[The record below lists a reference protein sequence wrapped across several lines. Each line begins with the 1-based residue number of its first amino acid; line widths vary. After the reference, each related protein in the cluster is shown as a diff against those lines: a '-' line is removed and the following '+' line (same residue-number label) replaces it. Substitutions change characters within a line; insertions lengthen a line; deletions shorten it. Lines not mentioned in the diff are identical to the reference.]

1 MSRSMG
7 VALVLLLVAM
17 AVAAC
22 GGAGED
28 GAGTTVAAPAT
39 TTPRTQPAPSSANAA
54 TSDVA
59 LAERSLVRLADLPD
73 GWSESG
79 GTVTRLQCGTLQP
92 FRGASALVR
101 SKRLT
106 YQHYGVQERVAVYAT
121 SAGARDALRRL
132 DSRQAADCLRREL
145 RRHVSEEAGGP
156 ASPARLVRAER
167 MGSSSTTRR
176 YISVSVSS
184 YGKVIGYIDA
194 VHVRMGRAL
203 AALVFV
209 SGPSPPD
216 VALYERI
223 VQIAPRR
230 LQATLG

>member
-1 MSRSMG
+1 VSRSIG
-7 VALVLLLVAM
+7 VVLAMLLVAT
-17 AVAAC
+17 AVVAC
-22 GGAGED
+22 GGTSDD
-28 GAGTTVAAPAT
+28 GGGTTTAATAT
-39 TTPRTQPAPSSANAA
+39 ARTQPAPSGTSAAGGDA
-54 TSDVA
+54 A

-79 GTVTRLQCGTLQP
+79 GTVTKLQCGTLQP

-106 YQHYGVQERVAVYAT
+106 HDHYGVQERVAVYPTTA
-121 SAGARDALRRL
+121 AARAALRRL
-132 DSRQAADCLRREL
+132 DSPTAADCLRREL
-145 RRHVSEEAGGP
+145 RRHVSDEAGGP

-167 MGSSSTTRR
+167 MGPSSTTRR
-176 YISVSVSS
+176 YISISVSS

-194 VHVRMGRAL
+194 VHVRLGRAL

-209 SGPSPPD
+209 SGPAPPE